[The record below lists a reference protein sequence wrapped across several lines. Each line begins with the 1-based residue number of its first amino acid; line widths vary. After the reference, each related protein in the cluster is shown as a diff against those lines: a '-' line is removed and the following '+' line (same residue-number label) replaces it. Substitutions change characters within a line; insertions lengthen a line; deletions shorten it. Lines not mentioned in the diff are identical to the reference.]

1 MQEMTLPLKVTALP
15 AAGRAR
21 ASVAHQLLS
30 RCPPLA
36 LTLRPATARLL
47 LRLRRRTR
55 IPPQH
60 SIANCSTLGPDH
72 SQGSHSNASYTVAVE
87 QLWNI
92 MDPEHVRWSKIGY
105 CNRSA
110 IKQLQL
116 NC

>member
-1 MQEMTLPLKVTALP
+1 MQEMALPLKVTALP

-30 RCPPLA
+30 RRPPLA

-72 SQGSHSNASYTVAVE
+72 SQGNLLLYQSMKLGLQNRPLHMNPAV
-87 QLWNI
+87 
-92 MDPEHVRWSKIGY
+92 PVRARSERKI
-105 CNRSA
+105 SPH
-110 IKQLQL
+110 
-116 NC
+116 